1 MGIVTQHRSD
11 MDGYLAWLDETP
23 LDQIPPGE
31 DVSDLGALGETRFT
45 AFSREEIIR
54 RIAFARGRGRSWH
67 DIATYLGITE
77 EDALRLYDGQG
88 QEDSPAAAMRA
99 AATVI
104 SDQVKVIFRALRD
117 ATIHAVRE
125 LAAEMHRER
134 TRL

>member
-1 MGIVTQHRSD
+1 

-117 ATIHAVRE
+117 AIIHAVRE